1 MGDPKF
7 PKKTYST
14 PRHPWEK
21 TRIDNERVI
30 MNNYGLKNKK
40 ELWKSQ
46 ATLDSIRSQARNLQ
60 AKIRINDPVAVK
72 QLNLLLARLNRY
84 KIITGT
90 SSLDDILTLSMENVL
105 ERRLQTIVFRKNL
118 ALTIGQARQMITHGH
133 ILLNGRR
140 VTVPSLMVES
150 FEEDSITYTEK
161 SPFSDHL
168 HPVRKLIEG
177 SVEKEE
183 VDINK
188 VDAPKE
194 EEAKQN
200 E

>member
-30 MNNYGLKNKK
+30 MNTYGLKNKK

-161 SPFSDHL
+161 SPFSDDL

-183 VDINK
+183 VDVNK
-188 VDAPKE
+188 ANVPKE

>member
-1 MGDPKF
+1 
-7 PKKTYST
+7 
-14 PRHPWEK
+14 
-21 TRIDNERVI
+21 
-30 MNNYGLKNKK
+30 
-40 ELWKSQ
+40 
-46 ATLDSIRSQARNLQ
+46 
-60 AKIRINDPVAVK
+60 
-72 QLNLLLARLNRY
+72 
-84 KIITGT
+84 
-90 SSLDDILTLSMENVL
+90 MENVL

>member
-30 MNNYGLKNKK
+30 MNTYGLKNKK

>member
-1 MGDPKF
+1 M
-7 PKKTYST
+7 
-14 PRHPWEK
+14 
-21 TRIDNERVI
+21 
-30 MNNYGLKNKK
+30 
-40 ELWKSQ
+40 
-46 ATLDSIRSQARNLQ
+46 
-60 AKIRINDPVAVK
+60 
-72 QLNLLLARLNRY
+72 NLLLARLNRY